1 MEVRLSPDQE
11 AFIRHAI
18 DTGRFRREEDAV
30 EEAMLLWEERER
42 RRLQILTAVEKADA
56 SLARGEGRRITTREE
71 MTQLADDI
79 KRRGIARLATGP
91 PPADE

>member
-11 AFIRHAI
+11 AFVRHAI

-56 SLARGEGRRITTREE
+56 SLARGEGLRITTREE

-79 KRRGIARLATGP
+79 KRRGMARLAAGP

>member
-11 AFIRHAI
+11 AFVRHAI

-56 SLARGEGRRITTREE
+56 SLARGEGRRITTHEE

-79 KRRGIARLATGP
+79 KRRGMARLHAGQL
-91 PPADE
+91 PADE

>member
-11 AFIRHAI
+11 AFVRHAI

-30 EEAMLLWEERER
+30 EEALLLWEERER
-42 RRLQILTAVEKADA
+42 RRLEILTAVEKADA
-56 SLARGEGRRITTREE
+56 SLARGEGRRITTYEE
-71 MTQLADDI
+71 MTQLSDDI
-79 KRRGIARLATGP
+79 KRRGMARLQAGQ

>member
-11 AFIRHAI
+11 AFVRHAI

-56 SLARGEGRRITTREE
+56 SLARGEGRRIATREE
-71 MTQLADDI
+71 VGQLADDI
-79 KRRGIARLATGP
+79 KWRGIARPHAGQ
-91 PPADE
+91 PAV